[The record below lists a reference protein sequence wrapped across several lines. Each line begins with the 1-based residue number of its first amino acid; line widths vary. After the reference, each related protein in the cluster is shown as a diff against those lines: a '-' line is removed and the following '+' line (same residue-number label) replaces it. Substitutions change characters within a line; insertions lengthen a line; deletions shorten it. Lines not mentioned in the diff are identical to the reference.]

1 MNAPTP
7 ANSQVRASRLA
18 GLRSQLAELRAQFRK
33 ASQDVAAIVKKAA
46 KRRDDRLAQQT
57 RDEHFR

>member
-18 GLRSQLAELRAQFRK
+18 GLRSRIADLRAQFRK
-33 ASQDVAAIVKKAA
+33 AMQDVAATVKKVA
-46 KRRDDRLAQQT
+46 KRRDDRLAQKT
-57 RDEHFR
+57 RDELFS